1 MQIIPIEMTIDNS
14 DILKSNATDIES
26 SIKEYIL
33 VKIIENLSS
42 MLDDENFLE
51 MEPSEDGKSFNVRVD
66 VLIGS
71 AIKYLDA
78 ISDTTVNL
86 LTLCKTQGISQT
98 AAVNVIS
105 KATSPL
111 QNLLKSTTNTD
122 EEYDEENEEEII
134 KNHEYII
141 AAVTNNIDEE
151 KRQLQ
156 AMQSDLENALTRHNS
171 FPVIDTEEEAQEES
185 IAESSI
191 FTGTIT
197 EPETN
202 FITEEQ
208 RRAMATSFQRIYMEA
223 NNISIN
229 DTTVIEIPSPQELE
243 RRRAIANNLIEGID
257 QNIDLT

>member
-51 MEPSEDGKSFNVRVD
+51 MEPSEDGQSFNVRVD
-66 VLIGS
+66 ILIGS

-86 LTLCKTQGISQT
+86 LTLCKSQGISQT

-111 QNLLKSTTNTD
+111 QNLLKSITED
-122 EEYDEENEEEII
+122 D
-134 KNHEYII
+134 K
-141 AAVTNNIDEE
+141 IDEE
-151 KRQLQ
+151 KCQLQ
-156 AMQSDLENALTRHNS
+156 AMRSDLENALTRHNS
-171 FPVIDTEEEAQEES
+171 FPVIYAEEETQEEDTT
-185 IAESSI
+185 ENPT

-197 EPETN
+197 TPETN
-202 FITEEQ
+202 SITEE
-208 RRAMATSFQRIYMEA
+208 RRQAMADSFQRIYGISTDI
-223 NNISIN
+223 NIDNI
-229 DTTVIEIPSPQELE
+229 TAIEIPSTQEEDIFEPLMA
-243 RRRAIANNLIEGID
+243 RSI
-257 QNIDLT
+257 

>member
-33 VKIIENLSS
+33 VKIIENLST

-86 LTLCKTQGISQT
+86 LTLCKSQGISQT

-111 QNLLKSTTNTD
+111 QNLLKSTTEDD

-151 KRQLQ
+151 KHQLQ
-156 AMQSDLENALTRHNS
+156 AMQSDLENALIRHNS
-171 FPVIDTEEEAQEES
+171 FPVIDTEYELQEENTT
-185 IAESSI
+185 ESPI

-197 EPETN
+197 TPEINST
-202 FITEEQ
+202 TEEHRQ
-208 RRAMATSFQRIYMEA
+208 
-223 NNISIN
+223 NIADWYERYYRSSAENIT
-229 DTTVIEIPSPQELE
+229 DDVTEIEIPSPQELE
-243 RRRAIANNLIEGID
+243 RLRTSEVDSI
-257 QNIDLT
+257 